1 MGAVR
6 CRHEQHVNRWN
17 VPLKTNGPL
26 TSPAPTVLKGCNGIP
41 AEPAGPGDGGGGGG
55 AGPLLVM
62 LQIIGQSVHCQLER
76 QWMLLQSVQ
85 VPERLPLP
93 WQTEQLGGQPGQS
106 HALAHLSALQ
116 HGGCAAVEVEVEA
129 STRGPRASSES
140 ISTTSTMCHNFCFIF
155 YTIARML

>member
-1 MGAVR
+1 MLPIFHGMTARGTPSTTVTEPLMYLLPAAGAVSWPWSVHGPAAVGAVR

-76 QWMLLQSVQ
+76 QWMLLQSV
-85 VPERLPLP
+85 
-93 WQTEQLGGQPGQS
+93 
-106 HALAHLSALQ
+106 
-116 HGGCAAVEVEVEA
+116 
-129 STRGPRASSES
+129 
-140 ISTTSTMCHNFCFIF
+140 
-155 YTIARML
+155 